1 MGLHEESAPN
11 PICKRDTSRF
21 RTTPAPWKHL
31 ACNMLSGLR
40 PSTSHALDITTA
52 SGRDLT
58 DNLYFRMRHY
68 FAKQGGELKRCT
80 CEVQYA
86 NVYIQNSSGISQT
99 RLRSSLSSESP
110 YLVHAWGFL
119 GPCPSTCPSDTLIS
133 CSMKV
138 MSSLRAAAVQS
149 GARRS

>member
-1 MGLHEESAPN
+1 MRNRPQTQFAKETRHDSA
-11 PICKRDTSRF
+11 R
-21 RTTPAPWKHL
+21 
-31 ACNMLSGLR
+31 LR
-40 PSTSHALDITTA
+40 LPGNISHATCYPVCDHLLHTHWT
-52 SGRDLT
+52 SQQPDLT

-138 MSSLRAAAVQS
+138 MSSLRVAAVQS